1 MVNKTLE
8 LYICEVA
15 HLILHVSQPYIFMV
29 HPNCEEC
36 SRLAMYSPTVKVE
49 VDTNV

>member
-15 HLILHVSQPYIFMV
+15 HLQLHVNQPYVFRV
-29 HPNCEEC
+29 HPICEEC
-36 SRLAMYSPTVKVE
+36 NRLAQYTPTVSVDVNTE
-49 VDTNV
+49 V

>member
-15 HLILHVSQPYIFMV
+15 HLILHVNQPYIFRV
-29 HPNCEEC
+29 HPICEEC
-36 SRLAMYSPTVKVE
+36 IRLAQYTPTVKVE